1 MKQEIMANNYK
12 LRIVDKSVNTLA
24 VNLKKTDIIEK
35 EISNLNNDTKIY
47 DRVGRM
53 YSLLF

>member
-53 YSLLF
+53 

>member
-1 MKQEIMANNYK
+1 MANNYK

-35 EISNLNNDTKIY
+35 EISNLSNDTRIY

-53 YSLLF
+53 